1 MFDET
6 MKTERL
12 VFSPPRVEDAPS
24 IFEQWTSDPEVTRF
38 LLWPTH
44 QKVGDTRAFLRG
56 CQQAWAERDGRF
68 PWVLTRIDDPTPVGM
83 LELNVDGHAVSVG
96 YVISPRYQGR
106 GFATEAL
113 EHIVEVA
120 LAQPSIWRVW
130 ATTDVENVASAR
142 VMEKAGMQ
150 REGRLRRY
158 AVRPQLSEEPR
169 DAYVFSAV
177 RQNPMRR

>member
-6 MKTERL
+6 MHTERL
-12 VFSPPRVEDAPS
+12 LLRPPAVQDAQS
-24 IFEQWTSDPEVTRF
+24 IFAQWTSDPDVTRF

-44 QKVGDTRAFLRG
+44 RDVEDTRAFLRG
-56 CQQAWAERDGRF
+56 CQQAWREGASRF
-68 PWVLTRIDDPTPVGM
+68 PWVLTRTDDSTPVGM

-96 YVISPRYQGR
+96 YVISPRFQAR

-113 EHIVEVA
+113 EHVIEVA
-120 LAQPSIWRVW
+120 LAKPSVWRVW
-130 ATTDVENVASAR
+130 ATTDIENIASAR

-158 AVRPQLSEEPR
+158 AVRPQLGEEPR
-169 DAYVFSAV
+169 DAYVYSAV
-177 RQNPMRR
+177 RDSHV